1 MNHLRTA
8 WQVICLLIVIALVA
22 ISVDGTPLLALGAR

>member
-8 WQVICLLIVIALVA
+8 WHVICLLIVIALVA
-22 ISVDGTPLLALGAR
+22 VSVDGGPMLALSLP